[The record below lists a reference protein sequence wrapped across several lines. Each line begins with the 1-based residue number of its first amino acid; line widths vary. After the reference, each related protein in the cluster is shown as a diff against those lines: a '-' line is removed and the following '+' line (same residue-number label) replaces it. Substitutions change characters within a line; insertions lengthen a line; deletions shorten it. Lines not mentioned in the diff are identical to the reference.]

1 MYFYTFV
8 NPVTERPNPLV
19 VFIKKIVI
27 IRTNTGLLCPI
38 FLQKKPV
45 WVYLRK
51 LLTFKVFTLKKYTAY
66 EYIRTALFKLY
77 VRSNNDE

>member
-1 MYFYTFV
+1 MLCKLSDLSMNYFCTFDYSV
-8 NPVTERPNPLV
+8 EASPNPLV

-27 IRTNTGLLCPI
+27 ICTNKGLLRPI

-51 LLTFKVFTLKKYTAY
+51 LLTFKVFTLKKYAVY
-66 EYIRTALFKLY
+66 E
-77 VRSNNDE
+77 

>member
-1 MYFYTFV
+1 M
-8 NPVTERPNPLV
+8 PNPLV

-27 IRTNTGLLCPI
+27 IRTNKGLLCPI

-51 LLTFKVFTLKKYTAY
+51 LMTFKVFTLKKYKTY
-66 EYIRTALFKLY
+66 EFIRITLF
-77 VRSNNDE
+77 